1 MARVVTRRVK
11 TLFFPPSGNF
21 SPGRDV
27 FRVESRT
34 SPGGPGERMIWVGLD
49 FWAGVSSAYSFFGAM
64 VALGLGSS
72 HPSFPLPARGSG
84 APQCSNTFKKHAL
97 QFKKWRREFYIH

>member
-1 MARVVTRRVK
+1 
-11 TLFFPPSGNF
+11 
-21 SPGRDV
+21 
-27 FRVESRT
+27 
-34 SPGGPGERMIWVGLD
+34 MIWVGLD

-84 APQCSNTFKKHAL
+84 APQCSRSMHFSLKNGPLPGASSIFINMLA
-97 QFKKWRREFYIH
+97 FAIHVPVARV